1 MSVNAYDIIG
11 DIHGHADAL
20 EALLVKMDYRFI
32 GGCYRHPDR
41 VVIFLGDFIDRGPK
55 QRRVLNTV
63 MPMVKCGGSKAV
75 MGNHEFNALAFHT
88 LDPTAKG
95 QWLRA
100 RTDKNIS
107 QHIAFLNE
115 YVHSDKK
122 EELESVMDFFLS
134 LPIWLELDGIR
145 VVHACWEQNHI
156 NTLGTAYLTPQILGK
171 ATTKGTVE
179 YNAIET
185 LLKGVEHTLPD
196 GKTFE
201 DKDGN
206 PRNAVRIKWWVGQD
220 SKLSPPGVLDGFLF
234 KDQIIKA
241 EDLVGYDKADKPV
254 FIGHCWQSAKNE
266 PCFLADNVTCFDYSV
281 AKGGKL
287 VAYRW
292 SGEEKLNE
300 ANFIYSS
307 ENGELKKQA

>member
-1 MSVNAYDIIG
+1 MGVNGYDIIG

-20 EALLVKMDYRFI
+20 EILLVKMGYRFI
-32 GGCYRHPDR
+32 DGCYRHPDR

-55 QRRVLNTV
+55 QRQVLNTV
-63 MPMVKCGGSKAV
+63 MPMVKYGGSKAV

-88 LDPTAKG
+88 LDPSAKE

-107 QHIAFLNE
+107 QRIAFLIE
-115 YVHSDKK
+115 YLHSDKK
-122 EELESVMDFFLS
+122 EELDSVMDFFLS

-145 VVHACWEQNHI
+145 VVHACWDQNKI
-156 NTLGTAYLTPQILGK
+156 DALGSAYLTPPLLVK
-171 ATTKGTVE
+171 ATTQGTVE

-185 LLKGVEHTLPD
+185 LLKGVEFALPH
-196 GKTFE
+196 GNTFQ
-201 DKDGN
+201 DKDGHS
-206 PRNAVRIKWWVGQD
+206 RGEVRIKWWVGQD
-220 SKLSPPGVLDGFLF
+220 SKLCDIAMPPGVLDDTDF

-241 EDLVGYDKADKPV
+241 ENLLGYDKANKPV
-254 FIGHCWQSAKNE
+254 FIGHYWMSAKKA
-266 PCFLADNVTCFDYSV
+266 PCLLADNVTCLDYSV

-292 SGEEKLNE
+292 SGEEKLSE
-300 ANFIYSS
+300 ENFVY
-307 ENGELKKQA
+307 

>member
-1 MSVNAYDIIG
+1 MNTKGYDIIG
-11 DIHGHADAL
+11 DIHGHADEL

-32 GGCYRHPDR
+32 DGCYRHPDR

-55 QRRVLNTV
+55 QRGVLNTV
-63 MPMVKCGGSKAV
+63 MPMVKYGGSKAV

-88 LDPTAKG
+88 LDPSAKG

-100 RTDKNIS
+100 RTDKKIS

-115 YVHSDKK
+115 YLHSDKK

-134 LPIWLELDGIR
+134 LPIWLELDGMR

-156 NTLGTAYLTPQILGK
+156 NALGSAYLTPQGLVK

-185 LLKGVEHTLPD
+185 LLKGVEYTLPD
-196 GKTFE
+196 GNTFQ

-206 PRNAVRIKWWVGQD
+206 SRDAVRIKWWVGQD
-220 SKLSPPGVLDGFLF
+220 SKLCDIAMPPGVLDGTKF

-241 EDLVGYDKADKPV
+241 EDLVGYRKTDKPV
-254 FIGHCWQSAKNE
+254 FIGHYWMNAKNG
-266 PCFLADNVTCFDYSV
+266 PYLLADNVTCLDYSV

-292 SGEEKLNE
+292 SGERALNE
-300 ANFIYSS
+300 ANFIY
-307 ENGELKKQA
+307 